1 MDVSRA
7 ERSDD
12 QKLRQYDRPSAG
24 PGPPEP
30 AAQLRDEKADSL
42 LLGKRAKKSVEMC
55 VVGHT
60 WKKFI

>member
-24 PGPPEP
+24 PGPSEP

-42 LLGKRAKKSVEMC
+42 LLGKKNKEIGRDV
-55 VVGHT
+55 
-60 WKKFI
+60 